1 MTIKDPL
8 YKQII
13 VSMGDNNINKFMK
26 TLCKYVA
33 NLNYSLKSIKSD
45 TIIDFIYSN
54 HQGLIVTTNK
64 VMFPSDLSMVKKD
77 IKNTNTVMAT
87 TSDKHQ

>member
-45 TIIDFIYSN
+45 TIIDFIYSD

-64 VMFPSDLSMVKKD
+64 VMSPSDLSMVKKD

-87 TSDKHQ
+87 TSDKYQ